1 MPFASS
7 SPLLKSRCWRLVSD
21 QLWNGLGEGESAQEV
36 PEIVGDDPQ
45 EQPHLIGSEAVAG
58 EARPMGRGFA
68 LFDPLFR
75 RPALIVANGRPR
87 GEA

>member
-1 MPFASS
+1 MPDEAPAGLEQS
-7 SPLLKSRCWRLVSD
+7 LLETRQRPALD
-21 QLWNGLGEGESAQEV
+21 GPGEGESAQEI
-36 PEIVGDDPQ
+36 PEVVGDDPQ